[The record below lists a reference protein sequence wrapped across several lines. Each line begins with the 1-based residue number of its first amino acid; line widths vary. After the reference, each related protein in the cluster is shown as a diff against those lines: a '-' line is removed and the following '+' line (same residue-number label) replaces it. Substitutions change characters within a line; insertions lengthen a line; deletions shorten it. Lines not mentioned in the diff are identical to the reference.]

1 MPDVFN
7 NMELPEDYIYLICI
21 KSPYLH
27 IMRKNYSRDYDE
39 GEKWGQGK
47 WSRLK

>member
-1 MPDVFN
+1 MPDGFN
-7 NMELPEDYIYLICI
+7 NMKIQKDDICLICI

-39 GEKWGQGK
+39 GKKWGQGK